1 VIRKTHKL
9 ALTRFPVFL
18 VTASAAKQASFAV
31 EEFRSL
37 QERVRE
43 SRTNN
48 DWRSHVTNAMKLK
61 EPLNEAP
68 RSLLEL
74 ARADVRAG
82 DFQAPRLFRCRF
94 LTPRF
99 SIHNGI

>member
-9 ALTRFPVFL
+9 ALRRFPVFL
-18 VTASAAKQASFAV
+18 VTASAAKQARFAV
-31 EEFRSL
+31 EEFRGL

-48 DWRSHVTNAMKLK
+48 DWRSHVTSAIKLK
-61 EPLNEAP
+61 EPLKEAP
-68 RSLLEL
+68 DSLLEL

-82 DFQAPRLFRCRF
+82 DFQAPRLFRCQS
-94 LTPRF
+94 LTHGF